1 MPFIQTGDGTQ
12 LFYKDWGTGQPVLF
26 VHGWVLGADMW
37 EYQMTP
43 LAAQG
48 LRCIAY
54 DLRGAGRS
62 DQPGHGYDPDT
73 LAADLATVL
82 QQLDLQQV
90 TLVGH
95 SMGSAQ
101 IARYLARHHADR
113 DRVARVVFVATT
125 LPFLR
130 KTDDNPDGLD
140 GAVFEETLAAVGDDR
155 PRFAAGVADLWFGN
169 GLPGVAVSPELQQW
183 LIGLFLQASP
193 RAAADMFRAFTHT
206 DFRAD
211 LAAIQVPTLIVHG
224 DSDAMSPFEVSAR
237 KAAAAIPHSQLTLYH
252 NASHGLFVSHRHR
265 LNADLIQFIKH

>member
-1 MPFIQTGDGTQ
+1 MPFIQTGDGTR
-12 LFYKDWGTGQPVLF
+12 LFYKDWGEGQPVLF

-43 LAAQG
+43 LATLG

-54 DLRGAGRS
+54 DLRGSGRS

-73 LAADLATVL
+73 LAGDLATL
-82 QQLDLQQV
+82 IQQLDLQQV

-101 IARYLARHHADR
+101 IVRYLSRHHADR
-113 DRVARVVFVATT
+113 DRVTRAVLVATT

-130 KTDDNPDGLD
+130 KTDDNPDGVD
-140 GAVFEETLAAVGDDR
+140 GAVFEETLAAVGEDR
-155 PRFAAGVADLWFGN
+155 PRFAASVADLWFGN
-169 GLPGVAVSPELQQW
+169 GLPGVVVSPELQQW

-193 RAAADMFRAFTHT
+193 RAAIDMFRAFTHT

-211 LAAIQVPTLIVHG
+211 LAAVAVPTLIVHG

-237 KAAAAIPHSQLTLYH
+237 RAAAAIPHSQLKLYQH
-252 NASHGLFVSHRHR
+252 ASHGLFLSHRRH
-265 LNADLIQFIKH
+265 LNADLIEFIKR

>member
-1 MPFIQTGDGTQ
+1 MPFIQTNDGTQ
-12 LFYKDWGTGQPVLF
+12 LFYKDWGAGQPVLF

-43 LAAQG
+43 LVAQG
-48 LRCIAY
+48 LRCIAHE
-54 DLRGAGRS
+54 LRGAGRS

-73 LAADLATVL
+73 LADDLAAVIR
-82 QQLDLQQV
+82 QLDLQQV

-101 IARYLARHHADR
+101 IVRYLVRHHP

-125 LPFLR
+125 LPFLL
-130 KTDDNPDGLD
+130 KTGDNPDGVE
-140 GAVFEETLAAVGDDR
+140 GAAFEETLAAVGEDR

-183 LIGLFLQASP
+183 LIGLFLQASS
-193 RAAADMFRAFTHT
+193 RAAIEMFRAFTHA

-211 LAAIQVPTLIVHG
+211 LAAVKVPTLLIHG
-224 DSDAMSPFEVSAR
+224 DSDAMSPFQVSAR
-237 KAAAAIPHSQLTLYH
+237 KAAAAIPHSQLKLYH
-252 NASHGLFVSHRHR
+252 NASHGLFVSHRQR